1 MWICLVHIVQGKREI
16 CAKTLLQK
24 YSVGCSYVIGSWA
37 YQVPYIVLITYSQQT
52 PNPGWESHWCTINL
66 CKLVQF
72 MKASKPHYHVQFV
85 AIFIQGIVIATAQW
99 IKLLLVKI
107 WLWELSAHIEWN
119 CIEELCSLLRSLLL
133 CSNEYG
139 QKPIVLCRCALHRH
153 DAKTAKAYC
162 WLACVDLKQC
172 WG

>member
-1 MWICLVHIVQGKREI
+1 MCLLVHLSY
-16 CAKTLLQK
+16 AM
-24 YSVGCSYVIGSWA
+24 YVITCIYCNVIYYTSDD
-37 YQVPYIVLITYSQQT
+37 QLQQAA
-52 PNPGWESHWCTINL
+52 NYAVDWCDTNKML
-66 CKLVQF
+66 LN
-72 MKASKPHYHVQFV
+72 ASKSN
-85 AIFIQGIVIATAQW
+85 AIFFYAQKKITATQW

-133 CSNEYG
+133 CSNEYR